1 MEDLRVIISRVFN
14 YAEEALDL
22 ENTLREK
29 MQALPP
35 LEFAGFLHPIFEEDE
50 WKLITVGA
58 ILGGLA
64 GLAQLY
70 LLF

>member
-1 MEDLRVIISRVFN
+1 MISKIYN
-14 YAEEALDL
+14 YTEEALDL
-22 ENTLREK
+22 ETTLRTK

-35 LEFAGFLHPIFEEDE
+35 WEFAGFLHPIFEEDE

-58 ILGGLA
+58 VLGGLA